1 MNLTTDSYNSKNA
14 ASYWIQIFYL
24 PSPDF
29 ENSSKYPLFVNFYIA
44 NKNMNSVLYA
54 VSPSLTKTSVA
65 VSFIEPTA
73 TTKALMWYRFNND
86 ALIQAK
92 IYLYEQYTGRPK
104 HVYVQAFR
112 GIVSDRVIYL
122 SLLNNAYFNKDFS
135 FYFTNSTVIL
145 PIKLQNFFEFS

>member
-29 ENSSKYPLFVNFYIA
+29 ENSSTYPLFVNFYIA

-86 ALIQAK
+86 AL
-92 IYLYEQYTGRPK
+92 
-104 HVYVQAFR
+104 V
-112 GIVSDRVIYL
+112 
-122 SLLNNAYFNKDFS
+122 
-135 FYFTNSTVIL
+135 
-145 PIKLQNFFEFS
+145 